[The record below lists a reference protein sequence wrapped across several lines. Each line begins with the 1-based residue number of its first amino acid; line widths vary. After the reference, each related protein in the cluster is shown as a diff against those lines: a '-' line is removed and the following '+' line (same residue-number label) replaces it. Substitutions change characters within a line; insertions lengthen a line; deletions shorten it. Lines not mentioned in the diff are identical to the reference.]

1 MDSSSPSSSSD
12 VLNTPSTELIPAPAY
27 PLPPEAI
34 PPAVLA
40 EDVKTPDS
48 HVPRDSRLIRLTGL
62 HPFNAEA
69 PLSNLYDEGFLT
81 SDNLHYVRNH
91 GAVPQCH
98 DDDVDSW
105 TFSIQGLVAHPL
117 TLSLRDLHSYDQVT
131 YPVTLVCAGNRRKE
145 QNIVRKS
152 KGFSWGAAGLS
163 TALWTGIAIGQLL
176 AQAEPLKSA
185 RYVCF
190 EGVDKLPNGRYGT
203 SVKLSWCMDA
213 SRGILVAYKMNGLPL
228 SPDHGKPV
236 RVIVP
241 GQIGGRSVKWLK
253 KMTVTA
259 EPSDNWYHIYDNRVL
274 PTSISLEASDDPSNA
289 YIWKDER
296 HAIYHL
302 NVNSAI
308 CHPAHDETIVTSSL
322 DTYKVRGYAY
332 CGGGRRIS
340 RVEVTLDQ
348 GQTWK
353 PADVDYPEDQYREA
367 AADEELFG
375 GKLDVW
381 WRETCFCWC
390 FWAVDIPVT
399 ELADSKDIMVRA
411 MDDGLMVQQRD
422 MYWNVLGMMNNNWFR
437 VAIHRER
444 GGSLLKFEH
453 PTQPALNPGGW
464 MERIKGMG
472 GDLLNGF
479 WGQSLAGL
487 EGGKGDIEETE
498 EEISMVNSEINRVIS
513 IKELEAHGNESSP
526 WFVVQGQVYDGTP
539 FLDDHPGGA
548 ASITGVAAQD
558 VSDEFL
564 AIQRPAPIRK
574 PDTNRPLFLE
584 SNQWTTAT
592 LQTKHNLSHD
602 VKIFRFN
609 LQHQNQQLGLPIGQH
624 VLMRLTSPSTL
635 IRAYTPISPV
645 STRGTLDVLVKIYRP
660 SADHKGGKMTQALDS
675 IPLGSHVDFKGPL
688 GKFEYRGK
696 GVCIVAGATIH
707 ARRLYMICAGS
718 GITPVFQVLQAISKD
733 ELDRTKCVLLYG
745 NRTEEDIL
753 CRRELDDIFRG
764 GRRGRL
770 RLTLTRPSA
779 SWTGRKGRIDESM
792 LEQDVGPRDETGAD
806 LVLVCAPRLLEA
818 SVQGVLLRMGWRD
831 REVVLF

>member
-1 MDSSSPSSSSD
+1 MDISSSSSSND
-12 VLNTPSTELIPAPAY
+12 GFNTPSTELAPAPTY
-27 PLPPEAI
+27 PLPPEASLS
-34 PPAVLA
+34 AVLA
-40 EDVKTPDS
+40 EDVKTPDK

-69 PLSNLYDEGFLT
+69 PLSKLYDEGSLT
-81 SDNLHYVRNH
+81 TDNLHYVRNH
-91 GAVPQCH
+91 GAVPRCH
-98 DDDVDSW
+98 DRDVDSW
-105 TFSIQGLVAHPL
+105 TFSIRGLVAHPL
-117 TLSLRDLHSYDQVT
+117 TLSLRDLYSYDQVT

-145 QNIVRKS
+145 QNTVRKS
-152 KGFSWGAAGLS
+152 KGFSWGSAGLS

-176 AQAEPLKSA
+176 ARAEPLKGA
-185 RYVCF
+185 RYI
-190 EGVDKLPNGRYGT
+190 
-203 SVKLSWCMDA
+203 WCMDA
-213 SRGILVAYKMNGLPL
+213 SKGILVAYKMNGLAL

-236 RVIVP
+236 RLIVP

-253 KMTVTA
+253 KIMVTA

-274 PTSISLEASDDPSNA
+274 PTSISPEASADPSNS

-296 HAIYHL
+296 HAIYDL

-308 CHPAHDETIVTSSL
+308 CHPAHDESIVTSSL
-322 DTYKVRGYAY
+322 LDTYQVRGYAY

-348 GQTWK
+348 GRTWK
-353 PADVDYPEDQYREA
+353 LADVDYPEDQYREA

-390 FWAVDIPVT
+390 FWSVDVPVT
-399 ELADSKDIMVRA
+399 ELAASKDVMVRA

-437 VAIHRER
+437 VVLHRER
-444 GGSLLKFEH
+444 GGSLLRFEH

-464 MERIKGMG
+464 MERVKGMG

-479 WGQSLAGL
+479 WGQDLAGL
-487 EGGKGDIEETE
+487 QDGQGFAEENE
-498 EEISMVNSEINRVIS
+498 EDISMVNSEVDRVIS
-513 IKELEAHGNESSP
+513 IEELEAHGNESSP

-558 VSDEFL
+558 ASDEFL
-564 AIQRPAPIRK
+564 AI
-574 PDTNRPLFLE
+574 
-584 SNQWTTAT
+584 
-592 LQTKHNLSHD
+592 HLSHD
-602 VKIFRFN
+602 VKIFRFK
-609 LQHQNQQLGLPIGQH
+609 LQHQNQQLGLPVGQH
-624 VLMRLTSPSTL
+624 VLLRLASSSTL

-645 STRGTLDVLVKIYRP
+645 STRGSVDVLVKIYRP
-660 SADHKGGKMTQALDS
+660 WADQKRATMTQTLDS
-675 IPLGSHVDFKGPL
+675 IPLGSPVDFKGPL
-688 GKFEYRGK
+688 GKFEYRGR

-707 ARRLYMICAGS
+707 VRRLYMMCAGS
-718 GITPVFQVLQAISKD
+718 GITPIFQVLQAISKD
-733 ELDRTKCVLLYG
+733 EHDQTECVVLYG
-745 NRTEEDIL
+745 NRTEEDVL
-753 CRRELDDIFRG
+753 CRRELDDIFGG

-779 SWTGRKGRIDESM
+779 SWTGRKGRIDEAM
-792 LEQDVGPRDETGAD
+792 LEKDVGPCDETAAD
-806 LVLVCAPRLLEA
+806 HLALVCGPRMLEA
-818 SVQGVLLRMGWRD
+818 NVRRVLLRMGWRD
-831 REVVLF
+831 RDVVLF